1 MKILIA
7 KAAAAVLL
15 RDGFQQWSIDRVA
28 AEAGCAKGLVPYH
41 HGTKKK
47 LLATVA
53 LDLDRARLDRRMAAL
68 AGSGSNALDRLW
80 DVLAGEVT
88 NGEWAAWTALVAAP
102 DIACPRPS
110 AADLAAFGAAAGR
123 ALGVPPLKP
132 DEAVLASAALD
143 GFQQALH
150 LGTPSDAVHEAFH
163 RLWLAFLP

>member
-1 MKILIA
+1 MKDTIT
-7 KAAAAVLL
+7 AAATAVLL
-15 RDGFQQWSIDRVA
+15 RDGFQKWSVDRVA

-41 HGTKKK
+41 HGTKNK

-53 LDLDRARLDRRMAAL
+53 AGLHRARGERRLAAL
-68 AGSGSNALDRLW
+68 AGAGADALDRLW

-102 DIACPRPS
+102 DIPCPRPS

-123 ALGVPPLKP
+123 ALGIPSLKP

-143 GFQQALH
+143 GFQLALH
-150 LGTPSDAVHEAFH
+150 LDAPSEEVHEAFH